1 MCGGMPSQ
9 VMGPQM
15 DADQLTGLVNH
26 CSGSLVGQ
34 RKNALIRANSFL
46 FDVSL
51 EPISNLLR
59 DKNDLGFIATFGI
72 PEDQFSTVNILG
84 DKFEHLTDSH
94 APTGHKLQ
102 HETVSWIRCSEN
114 DFVNN
119 LLFQN
124 SPMGN
129 FGRFKQF
136 PEHRGAA
143 RIFKFRIDGILDEI
157 KEGCQAGIAG
167 SLG

>member
-34 RKNALIRANSFL
+34 RENALIRANSFL

-59 DKNDLGFIATFGI
+59 DKNDLGFIAVDSGLNLPPI
-72 PEDQFSTVNILG
+72 PVQTC
-84 DKFEHLTDSH
+84 H
-94 APTGHKLQ
+94 
-102 HETVSWIRCSEN
+102 
-114 DFVNN
+114 
-119 LLFQN
+119 
-124 SPMGN
+124 
-129 FGRFKQF
+129 
-136 PEHRGAA
+136 
-143 RIFKFRIDGILDEI
+143 
-157 KEGCQAGIAG
+157 
-167 SLG
+167 